1 MTCSACASRV
11 QNAVSVVDGVDDCN
25 VNLLTNTMTVSGN
38 ADNKQI
44 LKAVQKAGYKA
55 KISTGDEILPAD
67 ENENI
72 KRMIVRLVLSV
83 VALVPLM
90 YISMGYMMW
99 GWWVPEFL
107 HDFVAFSMS
116 QAILSLIILIINS
129 KFFISGIKGVLHK
142 SANMDTL
149 VALGSGAS
157 YVYSIAMFVNHMANN
172 YSHMPHYYFESAAM
186 IVTLITVGK
195 TLEAYAK
202 GKTTS

>member
-1 MTCSACASRV
+1 
-11 QNAVSVVDGVDDCN
+11 
-25 VNLLTNTMTVSGN
+25 
-38 ADNKQI
+38 
-44 LKAVQKAGYKA
+44 
-55 KISTGDEILPAD
+55 
-67 ENENI
+67 
-72 KRMIVRLVLSV
+72 MIVRLVLSV

-107 HDFVAFSMS
+107 HGFVAFSMS

-129 KFFISGIKGVLHK
+129 KFFINGVKGVLHK

-157 YVYSIAMFVNHMANN
+157 YVYSLAMFVDHMANN
-172 YSHMPHYYFESAAM
+172 HSHMPHYYFESAAM

-202 GKTTS
+202 GKTTSSIKQLLSLAPKTANVLVDGKEINIEADKVKTNDIFVVRAGENGNLPFAALSRK